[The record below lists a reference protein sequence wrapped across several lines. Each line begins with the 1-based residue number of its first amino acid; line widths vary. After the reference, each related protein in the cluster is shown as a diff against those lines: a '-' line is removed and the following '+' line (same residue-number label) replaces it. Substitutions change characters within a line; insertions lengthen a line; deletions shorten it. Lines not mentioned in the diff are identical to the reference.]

1 MSHRLHRLPIGCLVR
16 VGKPLLDQLLSGQ
29 RMTTFRQAREVLWIN
44 VAAKPEMFGEAALP
58 FAADAF
64 ALRVIRLRAACELLR
79 VVLLGL
85 AGAKRL
91 RDRQHHSKYGSCS
104 TAACG

>member
-1 MSHRLHRLPIGCLVR
+1 MSHRLHRPPISCLVR

-29 RMTTFRQAREVLWIN
+29 RMTAFRQAREVLGID

-64 ALRVIRLRAACELLR
+64 ALRVVRLRAARKFLRVILLR
-79 VVLLGL
+79 L

-91 RDRQHHSKYGSCS
+91 RDSQHHSKYGSCS
-104 TAACG
+104 TAGCG